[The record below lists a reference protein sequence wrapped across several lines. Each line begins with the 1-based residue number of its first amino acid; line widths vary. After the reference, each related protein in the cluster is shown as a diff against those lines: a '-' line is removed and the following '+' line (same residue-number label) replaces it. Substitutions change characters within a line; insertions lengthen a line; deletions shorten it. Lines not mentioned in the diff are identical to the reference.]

1 MGKLNIQGDSIKIIQ
16 KYKTIVNDDDTPL
29 DESKQN
35 IANEICKKIV
45 DSKVLGDNTPV
56 NRYTQ
61 LRIAQVF
68 IEYIQEKDVLDCFN
82 RFCDSRIIN
91 RK

>member
-1 MGKLNIQGDSIKIIQ
+1 MKIIQ

-29 DESKQN
+29 DEFKQN
-35 IANEICKKIV
+35 IVNEICKKIV

-68 IEYIQEKDVLDCFN
+68 IEYIQEKDVLDCF
-82 RFCDSRIIN
+82 I
-91 RK
+91 KQQKVKE